1 MSAQDQAQA
10 YLDANPDVAA
20 SGMDAWTHYNTYG
33 KKEGRNWPGAATA
46 QSGAGNVGYEK
57 GTQILGAGTS
67 GNTASNQADA
77 FAQFRSTPGYQFGL
91 DEGAKTVQ
99 ASAAARGG
107 LNSGATLKA
116 LTKFGNDYADQQGY
130 TPYMNRLASLAN
142 MSQVS
147 TNTTG

>member
-1 MSAQDQAQA
+1 MYGGGKQA
-10 YLDANPDVAA
+10 
-20 SGMDAWTHYNTYG
+20 G
-33 KKEGRNWPGAATA
+33 TA
-46 QSGAGNVGYEK
+46 GYET
-57 GTQILGAGTS
+57 GTPANMGVASTP
-67 GNTASNQADA
+67 GNSQQDA
-77 FAQFRSTPGYQFGL
+77 FAMFRNTPGYQFGL

-130 TPYMNRLASLAN
+130 TPYMNRLAALSN